1 MRACH
6 VSTCEEKDIPEG
18 LKGSHQQE
26 SFIYKVRQIY
36 YSVMRAQCHVVID
49 IAYRQ
54 AKKKKKKQKQLM
66 NRKTCAN
73 KRFRLLFLYICTS
86 VCKCCQYQYFT

>member
-54 AKKKKKKQKQLM
+54 AKKKEEA
-66 NRKTCAN
+66 KTVN
-73 KRFRLLFLYICTS
+73 ESKNM
-86 VCKCCQYQYFT
+86 CQ